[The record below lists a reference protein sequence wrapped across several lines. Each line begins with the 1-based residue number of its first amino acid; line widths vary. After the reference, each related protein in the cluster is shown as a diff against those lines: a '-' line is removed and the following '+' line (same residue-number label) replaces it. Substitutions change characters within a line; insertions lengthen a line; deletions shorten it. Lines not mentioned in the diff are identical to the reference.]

1 VFPAESI
8 SMFRKLQPCSPLS
21 GITVLFLLVCGTHC
35 QAAARPNIVLIMCD
49 DMGFSDIGCYGG
61 EIATPNI
68 DGLARDGMRFTQ
80 FYNNAKCTTTRASL
94 ITGLYPRRGG
104 KLLKKNMTT
113 IAEVLRDGGYHTAL
127 SGKWHLGSSA
137 PHRPSDRG
145 FNEYYGLLDGCC
157 NFFDPSQPDPEFKGG
172 RVRWFGKND
181 ERIKEFADNFYT
193 TDAFSDYAVD
203 VISRSAV
210 DRKHAPFFL
219 HVCYTAPH
227 YPLHALPEDI
237 EKYRGRYLA
246 GWEALRQ
253 TRHERQLKMGLM
265 KPEWRLPAPDAEVT
279 TWDEAKH
286 KDWQDL
292 RMAVYAAMIDRMD
305 QGIGKILASLKVHDL
320 EDNTIVMFLSDN
332 GGCAET
338 PGGNDPARIPGPK
351 EYYTH
356 CGPGWAF
363 AQNTPFR
370 RYKQWVHEGGISTP
384 FIVRYP
390 GVVSANSMTDQ
401 VGHIVD
407 LLPTCQALASAEYPT
422 ERDGTEILPT
432 EGLDLSPVIRGE
444 PRDGHEWLFWEWS
457 GNRAVR
463 YGQWKLCWDKQI
475 GEWELYD
482 VVADRTETRNLVEE
496 HPDRLVAM
504 SQRWFQWAAE
514 TGLKPKRKPS
524 SVN

>member
-1 VFPAESI
+1 MSRELQLCPAAI
-8 SMFRKLQPCSPLS
+8 AM
-21 GITVLFLLVCGTHC
+21 IVLCLLINEVPGH
-35 QAAARPNIVLIMCD
+35 AAERPNIVLIMCD

-61 EIATPNI
+61 EVATPNI

-94 ITGLYPRRGG
+94 ITGLYPRRNG
-104 KLLKKNMTT
+104 KLLKENMTT

-127 SGKWHLGSSA
+127 SGKWHLGSTS
-137 PHRPSDRG
+137 PNRPSDRG

-181 ERIKEFADNFYT
+181 QRITEFPADFYT

-203 VISRSAV
+203 VINRSV
-210 DRKHAPFFL
+210 MDRKNDPFFL

-237 EKYRGRYLA
+237 AKYRGRYLA

-253 TRHERQLKMGLM
+253 TRHRRQLEMGLM
-265 KPEWRLPAPDAEVT
+265 KPEWRLPGPDAEVT
-279 TWDEAKH
+279 AWDTAEH
-286 KDWQDL
+286 KEWQDL

-305 QGIGKILASLKVHDL
+305 QGIGNILAALKAHNL
-320 EDNTIVMFLSDN
+320 EENTIVMFLSDN

-338 PGGNDPARIPGPK
+338 PGGNDPARIPGPR
-351 EYYTH
+351 EFYTH

-384 FIVRYP
+384 FIVRFP
-390 GVVSANSMTDQ
+390 GVVSANSITEQ
-401 VGHIVD
+401 VGHIIDV
-407 LLPTCQALASAEYPT
+407 LPTCQALASAEYPT
-422 ERDGTEILPT
+422 EREGTNILPT
-432 EGLDLSPVIRGE
+432 EGLDLTPVIRGE
-444 PRDGHEWLFWEWS
+444 QRAGHEWLFWEWS
-457 GNRAVR
+457 RNRAVR
-463 YGQWKLCWDKQI
+463 HGQWKLCWDRKI
-475 GEWELYD
+475 GAWELYD
-482 VVADRTETRNLVEE
+482 LVADRTETRNLVEH
-496 HPDRLVAM
+496 HPDRLDAM
-504 SQRWFQWAAE
+504 SQRWFRWAAA

-524 SVN
+524 PAE